1 MSRAPEESTPALGTV
16 FDIGYQRYEGA
27 REGRGRGRRAIF
39 ADGVRIAL
47 GIGRGGRAKI
57 LPWSFIAVL
66 VGFGFV
72 LALAAGSAL
81 SLLGPEAVE
90 QLPSHADF
98 YAMTSVIFVLF
109 AGVVAP
115 ELLCPDRRDRV
126 LDLYLVR
133 PISGLDYILA
143 RWAAFLVVALA
154 VAWVPQ
160 LVFMVGL
167 VMGNPEPFAYL
178 AERWLD
184 LPRIL
189 VAGAALAAFITTL
202 ALAVAS
208 FTTRRAYAA
217 VFLVG
222 LIVISTP
229 FTIGLAEEADGV
241 LGQWIA
247 MFNLASIP
255 VQVNDIVFGSVSDM
269 AAVGD
274 ANLIPAALRLGWYAL
289 WVAGPAAVLAYRYR
303 RGGA

>member
-1 MSRAPEESTPALGTV
+1 MSGADEEVTPARGTV
-16 FDIGYQRYEGA
+16 FDIGYQRYDGI

-57 LPWSFIAVL
+57 LPWAFITVL

-90 QLPSHADF
+90 QLPTHAD
-98 YAMTSVIFVLF
+98 YYSMTAVIFVLF

-126 LDLYLVR
+126 LDLYFVR
-133 PISGLDYILA
+133 PISGIDYIVA
-143 RWAAFLVVALA
+143 RWSAFLVVALA

-160 LVFMVGL
+160 LVFMIGL

-178 AERWLD
+178 AQQWTD

-189 VAGAALAAFITTL
+189 VAGAALAVFITTL
-202 ALAVAS
+202 ALMVAS
-208 FTTRRAYAA
+208 FTSRRAYAA

-229 FTIGLAEEADGV
+229 FTIGLAEEAEGV
-241 LGQWIA
+241 AGQWIA
-247 MFNLASIP
+247 MFNLTAIP
-255 VQVNDIVFGSVSDM
+255 VQVNDIVFGAVSDM
-269 AAVGD
+269 SAVGD
-274 ANLIPAALRLGWYAL
+274 ANLLPVALRLGWYAL
-289 WVAGPAAVLAYRYR
+289 WVAVPAAILLNRYR
-303 RGGA
+303 RGVS